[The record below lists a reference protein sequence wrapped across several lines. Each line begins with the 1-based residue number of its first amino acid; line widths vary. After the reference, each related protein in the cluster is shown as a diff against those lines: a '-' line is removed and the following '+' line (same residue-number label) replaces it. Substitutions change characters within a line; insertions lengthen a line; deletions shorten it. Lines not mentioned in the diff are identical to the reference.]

1 MYFLAAHLFKDSTH
15 AHVFGGDICLSFTSF
30 AGPPIS
36 PFEQDKGSRSHSL
49 QELDS
54 DEEFGFEI
62 PIKQQ
67 LNREE
72 GNREGS
78 EGELENGEVEVLEES
93 GSDEELY
100 PPPIPPRNHS
110 LSPSPNMTPFHNFA
124 GSGKTDIYADDHHRL
139 IDTTTTSTSFLLE
152 GRGGERM
159 APPLPIQNGIAN
171 GELDESPPPPPLP
184 FKSNRRKPGPKLGGI
199 AEEERMLMNE
209 LDLLEKL
216 VDSKEVQRR
225 EEEEEGSKKEVGT
238 EAEVRGSERPAAV
251 ISEQTSKA

>member
-1 MYFLAAHLFKDSTH
+1 M
-15 AHVFGGDICLSFTSF
+15 
-30 AGPPIS
+30 
-36 PFEQDKGSRSHSL
+36 

-78 EGELENGEVEVLEES
+78 EGELENGEVEILEES
-93 GSDEELY
+93 GSEGELY

-110 LSPSPNMTPFHNFA
+110 LSPSPNMTPFHNFP
-124 GSGKTDIYADDHHRL
+124 GSGKADIYADDHHRL

-152 GRGGERM
+152 GRGGERV

-171 GELDESPPPPPLP
+171 GELDESPPPLP
-184 FKSNRRKPGPKLGGI
+184 SKSVQKSSGPKLGGI
-199 AEEERMLMNE
+199 AEEEKMLMNE

-225 EEEEEGSKKEVGT
+225 EEKEEEGSKKEVGSA
-238 EAEVRGSERPAAV
+238 AEVRDSERPSAV
-251 ISEQTSKA
+251 VSQQDSKA